1 MCSQIKLSKTEMFLG
16 KNINSQMSQNGRAVK
31 QARTYSVIILH
42 SRLQQGCR
50 IIFNTKYLVQN
61 TVF

>member
-31 QARTYSVIILH
+31 QART
-42 SRLQQGCR
+42 
-50 IIFNTKYLVQN
+50 
-61 TVF
+61 